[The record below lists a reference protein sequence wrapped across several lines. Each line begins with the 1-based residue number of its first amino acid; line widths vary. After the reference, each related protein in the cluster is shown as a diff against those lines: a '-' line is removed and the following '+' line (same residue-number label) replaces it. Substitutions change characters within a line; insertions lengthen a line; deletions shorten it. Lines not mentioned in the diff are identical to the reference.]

1 MDDTN
6 CDPYD
11 KSFID
16 MFNKAKHINKNV
28 SYEDLRT
35 LAISLIL
42 KKS

>member
-1 MDDTN
+1 MNGLDCN
-6 CDPYD
+6 PYD
-11 KSFID
+11 KNYID